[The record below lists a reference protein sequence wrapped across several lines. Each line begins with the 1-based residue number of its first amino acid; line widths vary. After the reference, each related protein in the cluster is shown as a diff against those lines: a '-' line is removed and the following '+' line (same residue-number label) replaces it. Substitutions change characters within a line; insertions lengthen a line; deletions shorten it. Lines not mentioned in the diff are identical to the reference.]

1 MSIASMTGFAR
12 LKGQALLIDETIQWI
27 WEIRTV
33 NGKALEVKSR
43 LPLGYEDLGLN
54 LKGEL
59 STYINRGNCSI
70 SLEMLRSQSNK
81 KAVIDEA
88 FLADV
93 TKKALDLSE
102 RFAGSLAAPSAAELL
117 NLRGVIEIEES
128 KLSDE
133 QEAELKQKMLAD
145 FRLLCQNL
153 RQDRTA
159 EGQKVAGAL
168 ENILEQ
174 IAQRVE
180 KIESIAVALPDK
192 LRQKLNEQ
200 IAQYAQDV
208 TISEDRIAQE
218 LVLLVTKADIRE
230 EIDRLKA
237 HIKAARE
244 LLRRDDAVGRR
255 LDFLCQELNREANT
269 TCSKSTDIEITNLAM
284 DLKVLIEQFREQVQN
299 IE

>member
-1 MSIASMTGFAR
+1 M
-12 LKGQALLIDETIQWI
+12 
-27 WEIRTV
+27 
-33 NGKALEVKSR
+33 
-43 LPLGYEDLGLN
+43 
-54 LKGEL
+54 
-59 STYINRGNCSI
+59 
-70 SLEMLRSQSNK
+70 
-81 KAVIDEA
+81 
-88 FLADV
+88 
-93 TKKALDLSE
+93 
-102 RFAGSLAAPSAAELL
+102 L

-218 LVLLVTKADIRE
+218 VVLLVTKADIRE

>member
-102 RFAGSLAAPSAAELL
+102 RFAGSVVAPSAAELL

-218 LVLLVTKADIRE
+218 VVLLVTKADIRE